1 MGLRSEIYISL
12 RTPGANGESIAMK
25 ENACST
31 QAAGFPAVL
40 RVQTNAQKRHFCRA
54 DTNNLL
60 LLRSSALGSGMLGFF
75 RSCAREVL
83 TRTLIGVD
91 LLEILLGIPVQH
103 TNLKPMSCCSKKPK
117 GNVTPKP
124 SRLEPQLG
132 FQCCRSAAPDALL
145 ARDPKQFNIG
155 SCIEKQI
162 DNRKG
167 ASWSRLAWLVLLW
180 PKTSA
185 CGGLQKLWKRNCQ
198 TLPMTDPAT

>member
-1 MGLRSEIYISL
+1 
-12 RTPGANGESIAMK
+12 MK

-60 LLRSSALGSGMLGFF
+60 LLRSSALGSGRLGFF

-103 TNLKPMSCCSKKPK
+103 TNLKPMSCCS
-117 GNVTPKP
+117 
-124 SRLEPQLG
+124 
-132 FQCCRSAAPDALL
+132 AAPHALL

-185 CGGLQKLWKRNCQ
+185 CGGLQKLCKRNCQ

>member
-1 MGLRSEIYISL
+1 
-12 RTPGANGESIAMK
+12 MK

-60 LLRSSALGSGMLGFF
+60 LLRSSALGSGRLGFF

-117 GNVTPKP
+117 GNVTPNRRGWNLSLASNAAARLHLMRCWLGIPNSLTSDPVLRNKSIIGRVPHGRGSHGWFCFGPKP
-124 SRLEPQLG
+124 QHAE
-132 FQCCRSAAPDALL
+132 
-145 ARDPKQFNIG
+145 G
-155 SCIEKQI
+155 SKNFGKEI
-162 DNRKG
+162 
-167 ASWSRLAWLVLLW
+167 V
-180 PKTSA
+180 
-185 CGGLQKLWKRNCQ
+185 KLYR
-198 TLPMTDPAT
+198 